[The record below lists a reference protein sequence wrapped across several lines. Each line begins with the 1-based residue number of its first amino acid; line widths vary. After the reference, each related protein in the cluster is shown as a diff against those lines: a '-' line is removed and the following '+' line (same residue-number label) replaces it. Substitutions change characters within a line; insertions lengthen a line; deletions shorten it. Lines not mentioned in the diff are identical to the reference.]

1 MPIQMRNH
9 LALHHYSKIRPIEL
23 FRATLGAHPFSWR
36 VPDLLKSYGWPT
48 GLTAGVQ
55 SQIAIVELGGG
66 RLNADTKQFCSLY
79 GVPIPNVADVS
90 VDGTINS
97 PGLSDADGE
106 VALDIQVAAAWFGLA
121 TGEPANIFMYWS
133 QDIASA
139 VMKAADDGRDVC
151 SISWGADESQWG
163 NPALEQMEAALIYA
177 AGKGMVVTVAS
188 GDNDAD
194 DGGGV
199 TGVDSPASCP
209 HAIACGGTNHFPNQ
223 VEKVWNN
230 NLGNASGEGTGGGF
244 SDYFQAQEWQTA
256 QGQRAAP
263 KGLGRMVS
271 DVAAA
276 ADPNTGYEIVIA
288 GQVEII
294 GGTSAVAPLYAG
306 LIAASGRK
314 LGWITPILWQHPECF
329 VKVPLGNN
337 GVYGGLVCC
346 GLGRPRASMI
356 AKLLAV

>member
-1 MPIQMRNH
+1 
-9 LALHHYSKIRPIEL
+9 
-23 FRATLGAHPFSWR
+23 
-36 VPDLLKSYGWPT
+36 
-48 GLTAGVQ
+48 
-55 SQIAIVELGGG
+55 
-66 RLNADTKQFCSLY
+66 
-79 GVPIPNVADVS
+79 
-90 VDGTINS
+90 
-97 PGLSDADGE
+97 
-106 VALDIQVAAAWFGLA
+106 
-121 TGEPANIFMYWS
+121 
-133 QDIASA
+133 
-139 VMKAADDGRDVC
+139 
-151 SISWGADESQWG
+151 
-163 NPALEQMEAALIYA
+163 
-177 AGKGMVVTVAS
+177 VVTVAS

-194 DGGGV
+194 DGGAV
-199 TGVDSPASCP
+199 MGVDSPASCP
-209 HAIACGGTNHFPNQ
+209 HAVACGGTNHFPNQ

-230 NLGNASGEGTGGGF
+230 NPGNVSGEGTGGGF
-244 SDYFQAQEWQTA
+244 SGYFPVQEWQTA

-288 GQVEII
+288 GHVEII

-314 LGWITPILWQHPECF
+314 LGWITPTLWQHPECF

-337 GVYGGLVCC
+337 GVYHGLVCC